1 MSRQRTQAEVASLKA
16 EHSALEREIAD
27 WRTWWSEL
35 KEIGQP
41 HFGEMGNRL
50 AQFRE
55 HLAAHFTHEESQ
67 TVLGLVDDLPPETVE
82 RLAELRDEH
91 SGLLEEIDGL
101 VERLKACEPQ
111 FDCWSDAGKEFDA
124 FLTRL
129 NAHESAE
136 EAAYSCLK

>member
-16 EHSALEREIAD
+16 EHSSLEREIAD
-27 WRTWWSEL
+27 WRTWWAEL
-35 KEIGQP
+35 KELGQP

-55 HLAAHFTHEESQ
+55 HLAAHFAHEESQ
-67 TVLGLVDDLPPETVE
+67 KDLGLVEDLPPEAVQ

-91 SGLLEEIDGL
+91 EGLLEELDQL
-101 VERLKACEPQ
+101 VQRLRSCEPQ
-111 FDCWSDAGKEFDA
+111 FTCWSEARKEFDA

-129 NAHESAE
+129 DDHENAE
-136 EAAYSCLK
+136 EAAYGRLK